1 MDAVQIPVVA
11 PPVIEPVK
19 GIPVFKQVAGGPDA
33 EICTAG
39 STLITLENV
48 LKPHSFSS
56 INV

>member
-19 GIPVFKQVAGGPDA
+19 GIPVFKQVAVGPDA

-39 STLITLENV
+39 ST
-48 LKPHSFSS
+48 
-56 INV
+56 